1 MDPSLHLC
9 FLHAKQRLWTRITIF
24 YGSQTS
30 PVVLCMQ
37 YSVISTRITCL
48 YGSEPLSIAFG
59 CTTATFG
66 AELQVSMGPRLDLSF
81 CGFKTAWLASEA
93 LVSMGPSPHV
103 WFLDAKQ
110 RLLDQN
116 NKSLRIPDKSCRFVH
131 GNRNFSTWITSLYV
145 SQPSSVV
152 FACKKR
158 ILDQNFM
165 FLWVPSLICS
175 FCMPNS

>member
-1 MDPSLHLC
+1 MSFCAWKTATLAHELLVSMDPSPHLR
-9 FLHAKQRLWTRITIF
+9 FLHAKQRLWTRITNL

-48 YGSEPLSIAFG
+48 YGSQPLSMVFG

-66 AELQVSMGPRLDLSF
+66 AELQVSMGPRHDLSV
-81 CGFKTAWLASEA
+81 CGCKTAWLASEV

-116 NKSLRIPDKSCRFVH
+116 NKSLRVPDKSCRFMH
-131 GNRNFSTWITSLYV
+131 GKQQL
-145 SQPSSVV
+145 
-152 FACKKR
+152 
-158 ILDQNFM
+158 
-165 FLWVPSLICS
+165 
-175 FCMPNS
+175 